1 MGLAVELSEDVPSA
15 EREGEALVEGLVEN
29 EAVASI
35 VALMVV
41 DRELLVVTD
50 AVNVRVS
57 VGSALELW
65 PVGEAE
71 TVVVWDA
78 VNSNDNDFVKEKE
91 RELSME
97 KVVLFDALSSSVSD
111 LESDNVSLDVSVA
124 ERSLDAL
131 DEGRTVSE

>member
-57 VGSALELW
+57 VGSALEL
-65 PVGEAE
+65 
-71 TVVVWDA
+71 
-78 VNSNDNDFVKEKE
+78 
-91 RELSME
+91 
-97 KVVLFDALSSSVSD
+97 
-111 LESDNVSLDVSVA
+111 
-124 ERSLDAL
+124 
-131 DEGRTVSE
+131 